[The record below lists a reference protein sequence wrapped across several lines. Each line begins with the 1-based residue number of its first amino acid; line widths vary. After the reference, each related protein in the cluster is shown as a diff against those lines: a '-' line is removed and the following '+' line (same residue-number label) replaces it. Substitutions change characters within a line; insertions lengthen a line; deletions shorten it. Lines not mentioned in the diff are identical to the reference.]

1 MMAWPIARRR
11 AALGLS
17 PAVAPVAVYV
27 PLGFLVGPAALN
39 VLSANVLAH
48 LDAGISVALATLGV
62 FIGLALASVRRA
74 SSHLLAAA
82 TIEST
87 VTVALVA
94 SSLVI
99 LLVRWDAPLAWPAAA
114 VGLALAACAAA
125 SAGGAA
131 TEDSHDTQ
139 ASHIA
144 DLDDLVPIAIA
155 ALLVSGVTAQSV
167 TAGLLGAA
175 AACAIGVAVGAIGWL
190 LFERIDAAGERA
202 VYVIGALAMLGGAAA
217 YLQVSPILAGV
228 ACGVFWRLAPGQ
240 ADAIITEDLKR
251 FHHPLLLLLLIV
263 AGAQT
268 QPSRLALW
276 LFAPFV
282 VFRMSGKLLG
292 GWAAS
297 RLVPGA
303 PAEVLGAYLVPPGV
317 VGIAIALNVLQLAP
331 ADGAAILCAVSTGA
345 IAFELI
351 AGVVAPWGE
360 RTDASRGT

>member
-1 MMAWPIARRR
+1 MTWPIVRRR

-17 PAVAPVAVYV
+17 PAVAPVVVYV

-39 VLSANVLAH
+39 VLSPNVLAH

-74 SSHLLAAA
+74 NSYLFAAA
-82 TIEST
+82 TVESL
-87 VTVALVA
+87 VTVAVVA
-94 SSLVI
+94 SSLLV
-99 LLVRWDAPLAWPAAA
+99 LLVRWDAPLAWPATA
-114 VGLALAACAAA
+114 VAFALAACAAA

-131 TEDSHDTQ
+131 TEETQDTR

-144 DLDDLVPIAIA
+144 DLDDVVPIAIA
-155 ALLVSGVTAQSV
+155 ALLVSGVGAESPA
-167 TAGLLGAA
+167 AGVIGVA
-175 AACAIGVAVGAIGWL
+175 AACGIGVAVGAIGWL
-190 LFERIDAAGERA
+190 LFERIDNAGERA

-240 ADAIITEDLKR
+240 ADAIIAGDLRR

-263 AGAQT
+263 AGAQML
-268 QPSRLALW
+268 PSRLALW
-276 LFAPFV
+276 LFVPFV
-282 VFRMSGKLLG
+282 VFRMCGKLLG

-297 RLVPGA
+297 RVVRGA

-331 ADGAAILCAVSTGA
+331 ADGAAILCAVTTGA

-351 AGVVAPWGE
+351 AGIVAPPEG
-360 RTDASRGT
+360 RS